1 MLSIVRNFERMP
13 GVHLTTF
20 SLHVYKKHGLVT
32 FLTSGG
38 KRSQTHL
45 FLGGMGR
52 RGTALEQVPSTSYL
66 GLPGTGSQSH
76 GAKSTNASVFLAFQ
90 LNA

>member
-45 FLGGMGR
+45 FWGGRR